1 MFTNGPKPNDAL
13 IVRWL
18 AIAGAGGAAVASA
31 ISYFSDNWLWQAMVM
46 VTSLLAVAGI
56 AGLWRAFFLRNQA
69 LADAA
74 QQTGEQTREVS
85 ALQEEL
91 ALHRRLERELTEAKQ
106 AAESAMMAK
115 GEFLAT
121 MSHEIRTPL
130 NGIIP
135 MLDLLMSARLQPD
148 HTEIVRTAY
157 TSARQMQR
165 IVDDILDY
173 SKLEANKVQLETTSF
188 NLREL
193 LDSVIRL
200 MEKPAESKGLR
211 LTLQMD
217 PAVRLAVRGD
227 PVRLRQVLTNLLS
240 NAVKFTERGSVS
252 LNVTRRGESRT
263 QHELRFEVSDTGI
276 GIAKDARLFRAFSQA
291 DASTTRLYGGTGLG
305 LVICK
310 RIVDLMGGSIG
321 VESEPGRG
329 STFWF
334 EVPLTK
340 AAGDIQGQRSD
351 LNGARVLLLS
361 TDATLRQRVGQAAP
375 GWGATLTQA
384 ETTQDAIAKLRSA
397 LSRGSGWSFDLLLVD
412 LNSVRST
419 AIALHR
425 NLRRTPEF
433 EDLRIAYLQ
442 GDEAIANELVQ
453 GSNALLLSRMIGNTE
468 LRSAL
473 SSFLSTPAAS
483 LPEEPEMPLPERV
496 LATEDADAGPRP
508 GRLRGRVLLVEDNPV
523 NLMVA
528 QRLVGLLGLQ
538 CETADNGEKAIQR
551 LMSGNIDVVLMDC
564 QMPVK
569 DGYTASREW
578 RQHEISNNLARLPI
592 IAMTANAMAGDRQKC
607 LDAGMDDYLSKPVD
621 RRLLEATIA
630 RWLQNRPPV
639 PESVV
644 TATPT
649 RTVATPQPAAP
660 APVARPP
667 APAMPPHPAE
677 RADVERPAAPAP
689 VPRPAAPTEAA
700 PMPRP
705 ATPSAPAPIPRP
717 TPAGEPGP
725 IQRPAPAGAPAPVQR
740 PAPPVAPA
748 RHDAD
753 NLQPRPTVP
762 FPPRPTAPAYGSP
775 ATGTPIPR
783 PAPPAPAPEPYST
796 ALRGDNPPT
805 PPPVLATEVVDE
817 LRAVMGNEYISLVK
831 LFLED
836 APLHVRALETAAT
849 AGDMSRMVAPAHTLK
864 SAAANLGAMALSA
877 AAKRIELGARQ
888 GVLPRPAVAVAVLES
903 EFRRASAALQAL
915 LKA

>member
-1 MFTNGPKPNDAL
+1 MLPENPKPNDAL

-18 AIAGAGGAAVASA
+18 ALAGAAGAAIAAAMSH
-31 ISYFSDNWLWQAMVM
+31 FSDNWVWQALALIA
-46 VTSLLAVAGI
+46 SLLAVSGI
-56 AGLWRAFFLRNQA
+56 AGLWRAFHLRNRA
-69 LADAA
+69 LQQAA
-74 QQTGEQTREVS
+74 QQTGEQNREVN

-135 MLDLLMSARLQPD
+135 MLDLLMSSRLQPD
-148 HTEIVRTAY
+148 QMDIVRTAF

-193 LDSVIRL
+193 LDSVLRL

-211 LTLQMD
+211 ISLQMD

-227 PVRLRQVLTNLLS
+227 PVRLRQVLTNLVS
-240 NAVKFTERGSVS
+240 NAVKFTERGSVTLS
-252 LNVTRRGESRT
+252 VTRRGETRT
-263 QHELRFEVSDTGI
+263 QHELRFEINDTGI

-310 RIVDLMGGSIG
+310 RIVDLMGGTIG
-321 VESEPGRG
+321 VDSEPGRG

-334 EVPLTK
+334 EIPLTK

-361 TDATLRQRVGQAAP
+361 NDAALRQRISLAAP
-375 GWGATLTQA
+375 GWGAHLTQA
-384 ETTQDAIAKLRSA
+384 DTTQDALTRLRTA
-397 LSRGSGWSFDLLLVD
+397 ISRGSGWSFDLLLVD
-412 LNSVRST
+412 LTSVRST

-425 NLRRTPEF
+425 NLRRTPEL
-433 EDLRIAYLQ
+433 EDLRVAYLQ
-442 GDEAIANELVQ
+442 GDEAIANELIQ
-453 GSNALLLSRMIGNTE
+453 GPYALLLSRMIGNTE
-468 LRSAL
+468 LRSSL
-473 SSFLSTPAAS
+473 SNFLSTPAATK
-483 LPEEPEMPLPERV
+483 PEEPEYPAPERTLV
-496 LATEDADAGPRP
+496 PEEPEGSEPRV

-528 QRLVGLLGLQ
+528 QRLVGMLGLN
-538 CETADNGEKAIQR
+538 CETADNGEKALERMHGGHLDI
-551 LMSGNIDVVLMDC
+551 VLMDC

-569 DGYTASREW
+569 DGYNASREW
-578 RQHEISNNLARLPI
+578 RQHEGANGLPRLPI

-630 RWLQNRPPV
+630 RWLQHRPQPDSSAGVLPSASATADKPTAPV
-639 PESVV
+639 PAPAPRPAPPLLPPRPAFGD
-644 TATPT
+644 TAQRPIVPFPT
-649 RTVATPQPAAP
+649 REPAPTPGLATGLPPSRPMAPAAAP
-660 APVARPP
+660 APV
-667 APAMPPHPAE
+667 
-677 RADVERPAAPAP
+677 
-689 VPRPAAPTEAA
+689 
-700 PMPRP
+700 
-705 ATPSAPAPIPRP
+705 SA
-717 TPAGEPGP
+717 
-725 IQRPAPAGAPAPVQR
+725 
-740 PAPPVAPA
+740 
-748 RHDAD
+748 
-753 NLQPRPTVP
+753 
-762 FPPRPTAPAYGSP
+762 
-775 ATGTPIPR
+775 
-783 PAPPAPAPEPYST
+783 EPYS
-796 ALRGDNPPT
+796 AELRPDAPA
-805 PPPVLATEVVDE
+805 PPPVLASDVVDE
-817 LRAVMGNEYISLVK
+817 LRAVMGNEYLSLLR

-836 APLHVRALETAAT
+836 APKHVQALEAAAT
-849 AGDMSRMVAPAHTLK
+849 ANDMAALVGPAHTLK
-864 SAAANLGAMALSA
+864 SASANLGAMALSA

-903 EFRRASAALQAL
+903 EYRRAAAAMNGL
-915 LKA
+915 LKS

>member
-1 MFTNGPKPNDAL
+1 MTPNPNDAL

-18 AIAGAGGAAVASA
+18 AISGALGAAIAA
-31 ISYFSDNWLWQAMVM
+31 AMGHFSDNWLWQSAALIAA
-46 VTSLLAVAGI
+46 LLALAGA
-56 AGLWRAFFLRNQA
+56 AGVWRAFTLRNRA
-69 LADAA
+69 LQQAA
-74 QQTGEQTREVS
+74 QATGEQTREVN

-135 MLDLLMSARLQPD
+135 MLDLLMSSRLQAD
-148 HTEIVRTAY
+148 QQDIVRTAY

-173 SKLEANKVQLETTSF
+173 SKLEANKVTLETTSF

-211 LTLQMD
+211 LNLQIE
-217 PAVRLAVRGD
+217 PSVRLAVRGD

-252 LNVTRRGESRT
+252 LAVSRRGETRS
-263 QHELRFEVSDTGI
+263 QHELRFEIVDTGI

-310 RIVDLMGGSIG
+310 RIVDLMGGTIG

-334 EVPLTK
+334 EVPLLK
-340 AAGDIQGQRSD
+340 AAGDIQGQRTD

-361 TDATLRQRVGQAAP
+361 TDAALRQRIGQAAP
-375 GWGATLTQA
+375 GWGATLTQT
-384 ETTQDAIAKLRSA
+384 ETTQDALTKLRSA
-397 LSRGSGWSFDLLLVD
+397 LQRGANWSFDLMLVD
-412 LNSVRST
+412 LHSVRST

-425 NLRRTPEF
+425 NLRRTPEL
-433 EDLRIAYLQ
+433 EDLRVAYLHGEEAVAAELTQ
-442 GDEAIANELVQ
+442 GPHALVLPRAI
-453 GSNALLLSRMIGNTE
+453 GGTE
-468 LRSAL
+468 LRNALMGFLSAGPAQPSLSDEAQAL
-473 SSFLSTPAAS
+473 SERELVVPGVVPDT
-483 LPEEPEMPLPERV
+483 EPPK
-496 LATEDADAGPRP
+496 
-508 GRLRGRVLLVEDNPV
+508 GRLRGRLLLVEDNPV

-538 CETADNGEKAIQR
+538 CETADNGEKALERMMQ
-551 LMSGNIDVVLMDC
+551 GNLDIVLMDC

-569 DGYTASREW
+569 DGYTATREW
-578 RQHEISNNLARLPI
+578 RQHELSNNLRRLPV

-621 RRLLEATIA
+621 RRLLEATLA
-630 RWLQNRPPV
+630 RWLAARPVSADP
-639 PESVV
+639 
-644 TATPT
+644 
-649 RTVATPQPAAP
+649 PAAAAPPSASAP
-660 APVARPP
+660 APAMASRPP
-667 APAMPPHPAE
+667 APA
-677 RADVERPAAPAP
+677 
-689 VPRPAAPTEAA
+689 
-700 PMPRP
+700 
-705 ATPSAPAPIPRP
+705 IPRP
-717 TPAGEPGP
+717 
-725 IQRPAPAGAPAPVQR
+725 
-740 PAPPVAPA
+740 
-748 RHDAD
+748 
-753 NLQPRPTVP
+753 NSP
-762 FPPRPTAPAYGSP
+762 FPPRPGAAMPPPDQLTRDSTPGPAAPRAP
-775 ATGTPIPR
+775 Q
-783 PAPPAPAPEPYST
+783 PPAPAPSRAPAPSTTTSRPPAPAPRPEPMS
-796 ALRGDNPPT
+796 AELRGETPPA
-805 PPPVLATEVVDE
+805 PPPVLANEVVDE
-817 LRAVMGNEYISLVK
+817 LRAVMGNEYLSLVR

-836 APLHVRALETAAT
+836 APKHVHTLEAAAS
-849 AGDMSRMVAPAHTLK
+849 AGDMPAMVAPAHTLK
-864 SAAANLGAMALSA
+864 SASANLGAMALSA

-888 GVLPRPAVAVAVLES
+888 GVLPRPAVAVAVVES
-903 EFRRASAALQAL
+903 EFRRAALALNAL
-915 LKA
+915 LK

>member
-1 MFTNGPKPNDAL
+1 MLPEMPKPNDAL

-18 AIAGAGGAAVASA
+18 AIAGAAGAAAA
-31 ISYFSDNWLWQAMVM
+31 AAMGHFSDNWLWQSLALIAA
-46 VTSLLAVAGI
+46 LLAVAGI
-56 AGLWRAFFLRNQA
+56 AGFWRAFHLRNRA
-69 LADAA
+69 LQHAA
-74 QQTGEQTREVS
+74 QQTGEQTREVN

-135 MLDLLMSARLQPD
+135 MLDLLMSSRLQPD
-148 HTEIVRTAY
+148 QLDIVRTAY

-173 SKLEANKVQLETTSF
+173 SKLEANKVALETTSF

-211 LTLQMD
+211 LTLSVD

-227 PVRLRQVLTNLLS
+227 PVRLRQILTNLLS
-240 NAVKFTERGSVS
+240 NAVKFTERGSVQ
-252 LNVTRRGESRT
+252 LNVTRRGESRA
-263 QHELRFEVSDTGI
+263 QHELRFEVVDTGI
-276 GIAKDARLFRAFSQA
+276 GIAKDALLFRAFSQA

-351 LNGARVLLLS
+351 LNGARILLLS
-361 TDATLRQRVGQAAP
+361 TDAGLRQRLGQSAP
-375 GWGATLTQA
+375 GWGATLSQT
-384 ETTQDAIAKLRSA
+384 ETTQDALTKLRA
-397 LSRGSGWSFDLLLVD
+397 TLNRGSSWSFDLLLVD

-425 NLRRTPEF
+425 NLRRTPEL
-433 EDLRIAYLQ
+433 EDLRVAYLQ
-442 GDEAIANELVQ
+442 GEEAVAAELTQ
-453 GSNALLLSRMIGNTE
+453 GPNALLLSRTIGGNE
-468 LRSAL
+468 LRS
-473 SSFLSTPAAS
+473 SLSTFLATPNTPKIEETEPA
-483 LPEEPEMPLPERV
+483 MPERV
-496 LATEDADAGPRP
+496 LMDDVAADGNTARA

-538 CETADNGEKAIQR
+538 CETADNGEKALERMVQ
-551 LMSGNIDVVLMDC
+551 GNLDLVLMDC

-569 DGYTASREW
+569 DGYTASLEW
-578 RQHEISNNLARLPI
+578 RQHELAHNLPRLPI

-630 RWLQNRPPV
+630 RWLQNKATADAGIAAAPSAGVSPPRV
-639 PESVV
+639 A
-644 TATPT
+644 ATPSL
-649 RTVATPQPAAP
+649 QPASP
-660 APVARPP
+660 APLA
-667 APAMPPHPAE
+667 
-677 RADVERPAAPAP
+677 RPAAPAP
-689 VPRPAAPTEAA
+689 
-700 PMPRP
+700 
-705 ATPSAPAPIPRP
+705 SPAP
-717 TPAGEPGP
+717 
-725 IQRPAPAGAPAPVQR
+725 R
-740 PAPPVAPA
+740 PAPPVQEPRPTLPPA
-748 RHDAD
+748 MA
-753 NLQPRPTVP
+753 PRPTVP
-762 FPPRPTAPAYGSP
+762 FPPRPTAPAPAPAPSP
-775 ATGTPIPR
+775 LLR
-783 PAPPAPAPEPYST
+783 PAAAMPPAPAAFATPAAPEPYS
-796 ALRGDNPPT
+796 AEHRADAPVA
-805 PPPVLATEVVDE
+805 PPPVLANEVVEE
-817 LRAVMGNEYISLVK
+817 LRAVMGNEYLSLVR

-836 APLHVRALETAAT
+836 APTHVRALEAAAT
-849 AGDMSRMVAPAHTLK
+849 AGDMSQMVNPAHTLK

-903 EFRRASAALQAL
+903 EFRRASVALQAL

>member
-1 MFTNGPKPNDAL
+1 MNAPVSPKPNDAL
-13 IVRWL
+13 VVRWL
-18 AIAGAGGAAVASA
+18 AIAGAGGAALASA
-31 ISYFSDNWLWQAMVM
+31 IGYFSPNGLWQALAMVAA
-46 VTSLLAVAGI
+46 LLGI
-56 AGLWRAFFLRNQA
+56 AGMAGFWRAFHLRNRALMQA
-69 LADAA
+69 S
-74 QQTGEQTREVS
+74 QHTGEQTREVS

-106 AAESAMMAK
+106 TAESAMMAK

-135 MLDLLMSARLQPD
+135 MLDLLMSSRLQPD
-148 HTEIVRTAY
+148 QLDIVRTAF

-173 SKLEANKVQLETTSF
+173 SKLEANKVTLETTSF

-211 LTLQMD
+211 LTLQLD

-240 NAVKFTERGSVS
+240 NAVKFTERGSVNLS
-252 LNVTRRGESRT
+252 VTRRGESRT
-263 QHELRFEVSDTGI
+263 QHELRFEIVDTGI
-276 GIAKDARLFRAFSQA
+276 GIAKDAKLFRAFSQA

-310 RIVDLMGGSIG
+310 RIIDLMGGSIG

-361 TDATLRQRVGQAAP
+361 TDEALRQRMGQNAP
-375 GWGATLTQA
+375 SWGAHLTQT
-384 ETTQDAIAKLRSA
+384 ETTQDALVRLRSA
-397 LSRGSGWSFDLLLVD
+397 ISRGANWSFDLLLVD
-412 LNSVRST
+412 LTSVRST

-425 NLRRTPEF
+425 NLRRTTEL
-433 EDLRIAYLQ
+433 EDLRVAYLQ
-442 GDEAIANELVQ
+442 GDEPIADELVQ
-453 GSNALLLSRMIGNTE
+453 GPHALLLSRMIGSTE

-473 SSFLSTPAAS
+473 SNFLGVQAAQQKA
-483 LPEEPEMPLPERV
+483 EELQMPVPERV
-496 LATEDADAGPRP
+496 LVADDADGTQTRT

-538 CETADNGEKAIQR
+538 CETADNGEKALER
-551 LMSGNIDVVLMDC
+551 MVAGNIDVVLMDC

-569 DGYTASREW
+569 DGYTASTEW
-578 RQHEISNNLARLPI
+578 RKYEAANRLPRLPI
-592 IAMTANAMAGDRQKC
+592 LAMTANAMAGDRQKC

-621 RRLLEATIA
+621 RRLLEATLA
-630 RWLQNRPPV
+630 RWLQARAQIVGLGASAASPTALAAAMPPDLPSPPTARLPDTLAPRPPLG
-639 PESVV
+639 P
-644 TATPT
+644 TA
-649 RTVATPQPAAP
+649 APAAP
-660 APVARPP
+660 AAPVRQPLPPVA
-667 APAMPPHPAE
+667 AP
-677 RADVERPAAPAP
+677 
-689 VPRPAAPTEAA
+689 
-700 PMPRP
+700 
-705 ATPSAPAPIPRP
+705 PIPRP
-717 TPAGEPGP
+717 AP
-725 IQRPAPAGAPAPVQR
+725 PAPLAPRPDPVDPQFL
-740 PAPPVAPA
+740 PA
-748 RHDAD
+748 
-753 NLQPRPTVP
+753 RPTVP
-762 FPPRPTAPAYGSP
+762 FPPRPAVPVAASGSP
-775 ATGTPIPR
+775 MLR
-783 PAPPAPAPEPYST
+783 PAAPMPAPAPPPARPEPYS
-796 ALRGDNPPT
+796 AELRGET
-805 PPPVLATEVVDE
+805 THAPPPVLATEVVDE
-817 LRAVMGNEYISLVK
+817 LRAVMGDEYTSLVR

-836 APLHVRALETAAT
+836 APLHVRALETAVNAN
-849 AGDMSRMVAPAHTLK
+849 DMSKMVAPAHTLK

-903 EFRRASAALQAL
+903 EFRRASVALQAL
-915 LKA
+915 LRG

>member
-1 MFTNGPKPNDAL
+1 MFPANPKPNDAL

-18 AIAGAGGAAVASA
+18 AIAGAAGAAAA
-31 ISYFSDNWLWQAMVM
+31 AAMGHFSDNWLWQTLALVAA
-46 VTSLLAVAGI
+46 LLAVAGI
-56 AGLWRAFFLRNQA
+56 AGLWRAFHLRNRA
-69 LADAA
+69 LVQAA
-74 QQTGEQTREVS
+74 QQTGEQTREVN

-106 AAESAMMAK
+106 AAEAAMMAK

-135 MLDLLMSARLQPD
+135 MLDLLMSSRLQAD
-148 HTEIVRTAY
+148 QMDIVRTAY

-173 SKLEANKVQLETTSF
+173 SKLEANKVTLETTSF

-211 LTLQMD
+211 LNLQMD

-240 NAVKFTERGSVS
+240 NAVKFTERGSVT
-252 LNVTRRGESRT
+252 LAVTRRGESRT
-263 QHELRFEVSDTGI
+263 QHELRFEVTDTGI
-276 GIAKDARLFRAFSQA
+276 GIDKDARLFRAFSQA

-334 EVPLTK
+334 EIPMLK
-340 AAGDIQGQRSD
+340 AAGDIQGTRSD
-351 LNGARVLLLS
+351 LNGARILLLS
-361 TDATLRQRVGQAAP
+361 TDAGLRQRLGQAAP
-375 GWGATLTQA
+375 GWGVTLTQT
-384 ETTQDAIAKLRSA
+384 ETTQDALTRLRTA
-397 LSRGSGWSFDLLLVD
+397 LSRGATWSFDLMLVD

-425 NLRRTPEF
+425 NLRRTPEL
-433 EDLRIAYLQ
+433 EDLRVVYLQ
-442 GDEAIANELVQ
+442 GDEPAAAELAQ
-453 GSNALLLSRMIGNTE
+453 GPHAMMLSRAIGGAE
-468 LRSAL
+468 LRSSL
-473 SSFLSTPAAS
+473 TNFLSAQAAARPEDDAPAA
-483 LPEEPEMPLPERV
+483 PERTLV
-496 LATEDADAGPRP
+496 TGAGDEPGEAGAPRT
-508 GRLRGRVLLVEDNPV
+508 GRLRGRILLVEDNPV

-528 QRLVGLLGLQ
+528 QRLVGLLGLT
-538 CETADNGEKAIQR
+538 CETADNGAKALERMVQ
-551 LMSGNIDVVLMDC
+551 GNLDLVLMDC

-578 RQHEISNNLARLPI
+578 RQHEVAQGLARLPI

-630 RWLQNRPPV
+630 RWLQHRAAGAPMPEPPAETPALLPDEPAPLPGLAAAPSVPIPRPV
-639 PESVV
+639 P
-644 TATPT
+644 AAPMAP
-649 RTVATPQPAAP
+649 RPAAAP
-660 APVARPP
+660 APAPTSAPARPAPPLP
-667 APAMPPHPAE
+667 AG
-677 RADVERPAAPAP
+677 ADAVRPAAAFP
-689 VPRPAAPTEAA
+689 PRPAV
-700 PMPRP
+700 
-705 ATPSAPAPIPRP
+705 
-717 TPAGEPGP
+717 PAGSPLL
-725 IQRPAPAGAPAPVQR
+725 RPAPAA
-740 PAPPVAPA
+740 
-748 RHDAD
+748 
-753 NLQPRPTVP
+753 
-762 FPPRPTAPAYGSP
+762 
-775 ATGTPIPR
+775 
-783 PAPPAPAPEPYST
+783 APPAPAPRTEPMS
-796 ALRGDNPPT
+796 AEHRPDAPVT
-805 PPPVLATEVVDE
+805 PPPVLAADVVDE
-817 LRAVMGNEYISLVK
+817 LRAVMGNEYLSLVR

-836 APLHVRALETAAT
+836 APTHVQALEAA
-849 AGDMSRMVAPAHTLK
+849 AAANDMSRMIAPAHTLK
-864 SAAANLGAMALSA
+864 SASANLGAMALSA

-903 EFRRASAALQAL
+903 EFRRASQALQGL
-915 LKA
+915 LRD

>member
-1 MFTNGPKPNDAL
+1 MSALPFKPNDAL

-18 AIAGAGGAAVASA
+18 ALAGAAGAAFAVAF
-31 ISYFSDNWLWQAMVM
+31 SYFSDNWLWQVVAMIA
-46 VTSLLAVAGI
+46 SLLAVAGI
-56 AGLWRAFFLRNQA
+56 AGLWRAFHLRNRA
-69 LADAA
+69 LAAVA
-74 QQTGEQTREVS
+74 QQSGEQHREVN

-106 AAESAMMAK
+106 AAEAAMMAK

-135 MLDLLMSARLQPD
+135 MLDLLLSSRLLADQQD
-148 HTEIVRTAY
+148 IVRTAY

-173 SKLEANKVQLETTSF
+173 SKLEANKVQLETTGF

-211 LTLQMD
+211 LNLQID

-240 NAVKFTERGSVS
+240 NAVKFTERGSVT
-252 LNVTRRGESRT
+252 LAITRRGESRT
-263 QHELRFEVSDTGI
+263 QHELRFEIIDTGI

-321 VESEPGRG
+321 VDSEPGRG

-361 TDATLRQRVGQAAP
+361 TEAGLRQRLGQAAP
-375 GWGATLTQA
+375 DWGVQLTQV
-384 ETTQDAIAKLRSA
+384 ETTQDALTRLRTA
-397 LSRGSGWSFDLLLVD
+397 LSRGANWSFDLLVVD

-425 NLRRTPEF
+425 NLRRTAEL
-433 EDLRIAYLQ
+433 EDLRVAYLQ
-442 GDEAIANELVQ
+442 GDEAVAPELSQ
-453 GSNALLLSRMIGNTE
+453 GTHSLMLSRSIGGNE

-473 SSFLSTPAAS
+473 SGFLATQPIPKS
-483 LPEEPEMPLPERV
+483 EDMEMLLPERV
-496 LATEDADAGPRP
+496 LVAEVPEDASRP
-508 GRLRGRVLLVEDNPV
+508 AGRLRGRVLLVEDNPV

-538 CETADNGEKAIQR
+538 CETADNGEKALERMAQ
-551 LMSGNIDVVLMDC
+551 GNLDVVLMDC

-569 DGYTASREW
+569 DGYSASREW
-578 RQHEISNNLARLPI
+578 RQHEVAQGLPRLPI

-630 RWLQNRPPV
+630 RWLQHRA
-639 PESVV
+639 
-644 TATPT
+644 TA
-649 RTVATPQPAAP
+649 ASADAALAAAAP
-660 APVARPP
+660 RS
-667 APAMPPHPAE
+667 
-677 RADVERPAAPAP
+677 
-689 VPRPAAPTEAA
+689 
-700 PMPRP
+700 
-705 ATPSAPAPIPRP
+705 SAPAPAPAPTPTP
-717 TPAGEPGP
+717 TPAPPTRVAMDEPTAQPTRPSTPAPRTALDDAFPGSM
-725 IQRPAPAGAPAPVQR
+725 RPAMPM
-740 PAPPVAPA
+740 
-748 RHDAD
+748 
-753 NLQPRPTVP
+753 
-762 FPPRPTAPAYGSP
+762 PPRPTAPAAAPPSRPAVPFPARPTAPTPTAPASP
-775 ATGTPIPR
+775 LLR
-783 PAPPAPAPEPYST
+783 PAAAAAPPPPAAEPYTAQLNADAPPAT
-796 ALRGDNPPT
+796 
-805 PPPVLATEVVDE
+805 PPVLSSDVVEE
-817 LRAVMGNEYISLVK
+817 LRAVMGNEYLSLVR

-836 APLHVRALETAAT
+836 APKHVQALEAAAT
-849 AGDMSRMVAPAHTLK
+849 GADMSKMVGPAHTLK

-903 EFRRASAALQAL
+903 EYRRAATALNAL
-915 LKA
+915 LK

>member
-1 MFTNGPKPNDAL
+1 MSAPPFLPGPGDAL
-13 IVRWL
+13 IVRWVAL
-18 AIAGAGGAAVASA
+18 AGAAGAAAA
-31 ISYFSDNWLWQAMVM
+31 AGMALFNDNGLWQALALVAA
-46 VTSLLAVAGI
+46 LLAVAGI
-56 AGLWRAFFLRNQA
+56 AGFWRAFHLRNRA
-69 LADAA
+69 LHQAA
-74 QQTGEQTREVS
+74 QQTGEQTREVN

-91 ALHRRLERELTEAKQ
+91 ALHRRLERELTDAKQ

-135 MLDLLMSARLQPD
+135 MLDLLMSSRLQPD
-148 HTEIVRTAY
+148 QQDIVRTAF

-173 SKLEANKVQLETTSF
+173 SKLEANKVTLETTSF

-211 LTLQMD
+211 LTLQVD

-240 NAVKFTERGSVS
+240 NAVKFTERGSVALS
-252 LNVTRRGESRT
+252 VTRRGEGRT
-263 QHELRFEVSDTGI
+263 QHELRFEVNDTGI
-276 GIAKDARLFRAFSQA
+276 GIPKDGASRLFRAFSQA

-310 RIVDLMGGSIG
+310 RIVDLMGGTIG
-321 VESEPGRG
+321 VDSEPGRG

-334 EVPLTK
+334 EIPLLK

-361 TDATLRQRVGQAAP
+361 TDAALRQRLTQAAP
-375 GWGATLTQA
+375 GWGVTLTVT
-384 ETTQDAIAKLRSA
+384 ETTQDALTRLRTA
-397 LSRGSGWSFDLLLVD
+397 LTRGATWTFDLLVVD

-425 NLRRTPEF
+425 NLRRTPEL
-433 EDLRIAYLQ
+433 EDLRVAYLH
-442 GDEAIANELVQ
+442 GDEPVAAELTQ
-453 GSNALLLSRMIGNTE
+453 GPLALLLPRVIGSTE
-468 LRSAL
+468 LRSGL
-473 SSFLSTPAAS
+473 TSFLAANAAPPPAQESTPA
-483 LPEEPEMPLPERV
+483 PPERV
-496 LATEDADAGPRP
+496 LVTPEGHTDSEPGAPVR

-538 CETADNGEKAIQR
+538 CETADNGEKALER
-551 LMSGNIDVVLMDC
+551 MVAGNLDIVLMDC

-578 RQHEISNNLARLPI
+578 RQHELANDLPRLPI

-621 RRLLEATIA
+621 RRLLEATMA
-630 RWLQNRPPV
+630 RWLQSRPVLP
-639 PESVV
+639 
-644 TATPT
+644 TA
-649 RTVATPQPAAP
+649 A
-660 APVARPP
+660 
-667 APAMPPHPAE
+667 
-677 RADVERPAAPAP
+677 
-689 VPRPAAPTEAA
+689 
-700 PMPRP
+700 P
-705 ATPSAPAPIPRP
+705 ATPSAPSPVPAIPPARPAPMAPAAPAAAAAPLPPRPVDTSIPRP
-717 TPAGEPGP
+717 SSPFPG
-725 IQRPAPAGAPAPVQR
+725 R
-740 PAPPVAPA
+740 PVAPSA
-748 RHDAD
+748 A
-753 NLQPRPTVP
+753 PT
-762 FPPRPTAPAYGSP
+762 
-775 ATGTPIPR
+775 
-783 PAPPAPAPEPYST
+783 PAPAPRAPAPPPAYAPPPVQATPEPLS
-796 ALRGDNPPT
+796 AELRGDGTP
-805 PPPVLATEVVDE
+805 PPPVLADDVVDE
-817 LRAVMGNEYISLVK
+817 LRAVMGDDYLDLVR

-836 APLHVRALETAAT
+836 APTHVAALEAA
-849 AGDMSRMVAPAHTLK
+849 AAANDMAQMVAPAHTLK
-864 SAAANLGAMALSA
+864 SASANLGAMALSA

-903 EFRRASAALQAL
+903 EFRRAAQAL
-915 LKA
+915 NALLRG

>member
-1 MFTNGPKPNDAL
+1 MRRIVPNPNDAL

-18 AIAGAGGAAVASA
+18 AIAGAAGAAAA
-31 ISYFSDNWLWQAMVM
+31 AAMGHFSDNWLWHTLAMIAA
-46 VTSLLAVAGI
+46 LLAVAGV
-56 AGLWRAFFLRNQA
+56 AGLWRAFRMRNRA
-69 LADAA
+69 LEEAA
-74 QQTGEQTREVS
+74 HQSGEQVREVS

-106 AAESAMMAK
+106 AAEAAMMAK

-135 MLDLLMSARLQPD
+135 MLDLLMSSRLQPD
-148 HTEIVRTAY
+148 QQEILRTAY

-173 SKLEANKVQLETTSF
+173 SKLEANKVTLETTSF

-240 NAVKFTERGSVS
+240 NAVKFTERGSVTLS
-252 LNVTRRGESRT
+252 VTRRGEGRT
-263 QHELRFEVSDTGI
+263 QHELRFEVTDTGI
-276 GIAKDARLFRAFSQA
+276 GIPRESADRLFRAFSQA

-321 VESEPGRG
+321 VESQPGRG

-334 EVPLTK
+334 EIPLLK
-340 AAGDIQGQRSD
+340 AAGDIQGQRTD

-361 TDATLRQRVGQAAP
+361 TDQNLRQRVTQAAP
-375 GWGATLTQA
+375 EWGAILTLT
-384 ETTQDAIAKLRSA
+384 ETTQDALTRLRTA
-397 LSRGSGWSFDLLLVD
+397 LNRGATWAFDLVLVD

-425 NLRRTPEF
+425 NLRRTPEL
-433 EDLRIAYLQ
+433 EDLRLVWLHG
-442 GDEAIANELVQ
+442 GDDTLPLELMQ
-453 GSNALLLSRMIGNTE
+453 APHSLLLPRMTGMSE
-468 LRSAL
+468 LRSAIT
-473 SSFLSTPAAS
+473 SFLAAQAG
-483 LPEEPEMPLPERV
+483 PRAAEEPEETPMQQEQRPAPAAPSV
-496 LATEDADAGPRP
+496 ADAQARASAGK
-508 GRLRGRVLLVEDNPV
+508 LRGRVLLVEDNPV

-528 QRLVGLLGLQ
+528 QRLVGLLGLH
-538 CETADNGEKAIQR
+538 CETADNGEKALERMAQ
-551 LMSGNIDVVLMDC
+551 GNLDLVLMDC

-578 RQHEISNNLARLPI
+578 REHEVRNNLPRLPI

-621 RRLLEATIA
+621 RRLLEATVA
-630 RWLQNRPPV
+630 RWLSQRHAAAP
-639 PESVV
+639 
-644 TATPT
+644 A
-649 RTVATPQPAAP
+649 PAAP
-660 APVARPP
+660 APAAP
-667 APAMPPHPAE
+667 APAPSAAAPAPVRPAPE
-677 RADVERPAAPAP
+677 PAPAAPRPMAPAPAPTAPTAAPAAPAP
-689 VPRPAAPTEAA
+689 PVRPTAPAAAPVRTEPLPATPAPRPAAPVTPAPAA
-700 PMPRP
+700 PQ
-705 ATPSAPAPIPRP
+705 APSAPA
-717 TPAGEPGP
+717 
-725 IQRPAPAGAPAPVQR
+725 
-740 PAPPVAPA
+740 
-748 RHDAD
+748 
-753 NLQPRPTVP
+753 N
-762 FPPRPTAPAYGSP
+762 
-775 ATGTPIPR
+775 
-783 PAPPAPAPEPYST
+783 PPAP
-796 ALRGDNPPT
+796 
-805 PPPVLATEVVDE
+805 PPPVLAAEVVEE
-817 LRAVMGNEYISLVK
+817 LRSVMGAEYLSLVR

-836 APLHVRALETAAT
+836 APGHVRALEAA
-849 AGDMSRMVAPAHTLK
+849 AAANDMSAMVAPAHTLK
-864 SAAANLGAMALSA
+864 SASANLGAMALSA

-903 EFRRASAALQAL
+903 EFRRAEQAL
-915 LKA
+915 RGLLR

>member
-1 MFTNGPKPNDAL
+1 MFPANTKPNDAL

-18 AIAGAGGAAVASA
+18 AIAGAAGAAAA
-31 ISYFSDNWLWQAMVM
+31 AAMGHFSNNWLWQTLALVAA
-46 VTSLLAVAGI
+46 LLAVAGI
-56 AGLWRAFFLRNQA
+56 AGLWRAFLLRNRA
-69 LADAA
+69 LAQAA
-74 QQTGEQTREVS
+74 QHTGEQIREVN

-106 AAESAMMAK
+106 AAEAAMMAK

-135 MLDLLMSARLQPD
+135 MLDLLMSSRLQSD
-148 HTEIVRTAY
+148 QQDIVRTAY

-173 SKLEANKVQLETTSF
+173 SKLEANKVTLETTTF

-211 LTLQMD
+211 LNLQMD

-240 NAVKFTERGSVS
+240 NAVKFTERGSVT
-252 LNVTRRGESRT
+252 LAVTRRGESRT
-263 QHELRFEVSDTGI
+263 QHDLRFEVTDTGI
-276 GIAKDARLFRAFSQA
+276 GIDKDARLFRAFSQA

-310 RIVDLMGGSIG
+310 RIIDLMGGGIG

-334 EVPLTK
+334 EVPLLK
-340 AAGDIQGQRSD
+340 AAGDIQGTRSD
-351 LNGARVLLLS
+351 LNGARILLLS
-361 TDATLRQRVGQAAP
+361 TDAALRQRLGQAAP
-375 GWGATLTQA
+375 GWGVTLTQT
-384 ETTQDAIAKLRSA
+384 ETTQDALTRLRTA
-397 LSRGSGWSFDLLLVD
+397 LNRGATWSFDLLLVD

-425 NLRRTPEF
+425 NLRRTPEL
-433 EDLRIAYLQ
+433 EDLRVVYLQ
-442 GDEAIANELVQ
+442 GDEAATAELAQ
-453 GSNALLLSRMIGNTE
+453 GPHALMLSRAIGGAE
-468 LRSAL
+468 LRGSL
-473 SSFLSTPAAS
+473 TNFLSTQTAPRTDDSTLA
-483 LPEEPEMPLPERV
+483 PERV
-496 LATEDADAGPRP
+496 LVATGTEEGDSGATRT
-508 GRLRGRVLLVEDNPV
+508 GRLRGRILLVEDNPV

-528 QRLVGLLGLQ
+528 QRLVGLLGLT
-538 CETADNGEKAIQR
+538 CETAENGEKALDRMVQ
-551 LMSGNIDVVLMDC
+551 GNLDLVLMDC

-578 RQHEISNNLARLPI
+578 RQHEVAHGMARLPI

-630 RWLQNRPPV
+630 RWLQVR
-639 PESVV
+639 
-644 TATPT
+644 
-649 RTVATPQPAAP
+649 
-660 APVARPP
+660 
-667 APAMPPHPAE
+667 
-677 RADVERPAAPAP
+677 
-689 VPRPAAPTEAA
+689 
-700 PMPRP
+700 
-705 ATPSAPAPIPRP
+705 
-717 TPAGEPGP
+717 
-725 IQRPAPAGAPAPVQR
+725 PAGAPLPEPPAETPALLPDEPAPRPGLAVAPVPGPHPAIPAAPVAPRPIMPTPAPAPPPVR
-740 PAPPVAPA
+740 PAPPVVPA
-748 RHDAD
+748 YAV
-753 NLQPRPTVP
+753 PVRPTVP
-762 FPPRPTAPAYGSP
+762 FPPRPAA
-775 ATGTPIPR
+775 
-783 PAPPAPAPEPYST
+783 PAPAPPGSPLLRPAAATTPAAGAPPRPEPMS
-796 ALRGDNPPT
+796 AEHRPDAPVT
-805 PPPVLATEVVDE
+805 PPPVLAADVVDE
-817 LRAVMGNEYISLVK
+817 LRAVMGNEYLSLVR

-836 APLHVRALETAAT
+836 APTHVQALEAAAT
-849 AGDMSRMVAPAHTLK
+849 ANDMSRMIAPAHTLK
-864 SAAANLGAMALSA
+864 SASANLGAMALSA

-903 EFRRASAALQAL
+903 EFRRASQALQGL
-915 LKA
+915 LR

>member
-1 MFTNGPKPNDAL
+1 MFPANPKPNDAL

-18 AIAGAGGAAVASA
+18 AIAGAAGAAAA
-31 ISYFSDNWLWQAMVM
+31 AAMGHFSDNWLWQTLAMIAA
-46 VTSLLAVAGI
+46 LLAVAGV
-56 AGLWRAFFLRNQA
+56 AGLWRAFILRNRA
-69 LADAA
+69 LQQAA
-74 QQTGEQTREVS
+74 QQTGEQTREVN

-106 AAESAMMAK
+106 AAEAAMMAK

-135 MLDLLMSARLQPD
+135 MLDLLMSSRLQAD
-148 HTEIVRTAY
+148 QMDIVRTAY

-173 SKLEANKVQLETTSF
+173 SKLEANKVTLETTSF

-211 LTLQMD
+211 LNLQMD

-240 NAVKFTERGSVS
+240 NAVKFTERGSVT
-252 LNVTRRGESRT
+252 LAVTRRGESRT
-263 QHELRFEVSDTGI
+263 QHELRFEVTDTGI

-334 EVPLTK
+334 EVPMLK

-351 LNGARVLLLS
+351 LNGARILLLS
-361 TDATLRQRVGQAAP
+361 TDAGLRQRLGQAAP
-375 GWGATLTQA
+375 GWGVNLTQT
-384 ETTQDAIAKLRSA
+384 ETTQDALTRLRTA
-397 LSRGSGWSFDLLLVD
+397 FTRGASWSFDLLLVD

-425 NLRRTPEF
+425 NLRRTHEL
-433 EDLRIAYLQ
+433 EDLRVVYLQ
-442 GDEAIANELVQ
+442 GDEPASPELAQ
-453 GSNALLLSRMIGNTE
+453 GPNALMLARAIGASE
-468 LRSAL
+468 LRSSL
-473 SSFLSTPAAS
+473 TNFLATPAVAK
-483 LPEEPEMPLPERV
+483 PEEHEPPPPERV
-496 LATEDADAGPRP
+496 LMTPDESNDSGPRT
-508 GRLRGRVLLVEDNPV
+508 GRLRGRILLVEDNPV

-538 CETADNGEKAIQR
+538 CETADNGEKALERMVQ
-551 LMSGNIDVVLMDC
+551 GNLDLVLMDC

-578 RQHEISNNLARLPI
+578 RQHEVSRNLARLPI

-630 RWLQNRPPV
+630 RWLQHRAQSPGTPMEVPIEDTPALLPAEPAPMPGLTRAPV
-639 PESVV
+639 
-644 TATPT
+644 
-649 RTVATPQPAAP
+649 PAAP
-660 APVARPP
+660 VAAAAPAVSAPAISRPAPPVAPRVPDPLPGPPRPAMPFPPRPAVP
-667 APAMPPHPAE
+667 APATASPLL
-677 RADVERPAAPAP
+677 
-689 VPRPAAPTEAA
+689 
-700 PMPRP
+700 
-705 ATPSAPAPIPRP
+705 
-717 TPAGEPGP
+717 
-725 IQRPAPAGAPAPVQR
+725 R

-748 RHDAD
+748 PA
-753 NLQPRPTVP
+753 PRPEP
-762 FPPRPTAPAYGSP
+762 MSAELRGD
-775 ATGTPIPR
+775 
-783 PAPPAPAPEPYST
+783 APPA
-796 ALRGDNPPT
+796 
-805 PPPVLATEVVDE
+805 PPPVLASEVVDE
-817 LRAVMGNEYISLVK
+817 LRAVMGSEYLSLVR

-836 APLHVRALETAAT
+836 APSHVHALEAA
-849 AGDMSRMVAPAHTLK
+849 AAANDMSRMIAPAHTLK
-864 SAAANLGAMALSA
+864 SASANLGAMALSA

-903 EFRRASAALQAL
+903 EFRRASQALQGL
-915 LKA
+915 LRG

>member
-1 MFTNGPKPNDAL
+1 MPNQGPKPNDAL

-18 AIAGAGGAAVASA
+18 ALAGAAGAASA
-31 ISYFSDNWLWQAMVM
+31 AGMSYFSDNWLWQAVAMIA
-46 VTSLLAVAGI
+46 SLLAVAGI
-56 AGLWRAFFLRNQA
+56 AGLWRAFHLRNQA

-321 VESEPGRG
+321 VDSEPGRG

-375 GWGATLTQA
+375 GWGANLTQA

-551 LMSGNIDVVLMDC
+551 LMAGNIDVVLMDC

-578 RQHEISNNLARLPI
+578 RQHEVSNNLARLPI

-639 PESVV
+639 PETVV
-644 TATPT
+644 TATPP
-649 RTVATPQPAAP
+649 RTVATPPPASP
-660 APVARPP
+660 APIARP
-667 APAMPPHPAE
+667 ASPPHASDQAE
-677 RADVERPAAPAP
+677 VERPAAPI
-689 VPRPAAPTEAA
+689 PRPAPAA
-700 PMPRP
+700 E
-705 ATPSAPAPIPRP
+705 PAPIP
-717 TPAGEPGP
+717 
-725 IQRPAPAGAPAPVQR
+725 R
-740 PAPPVAPA
+740 PAPPVAPV

-753 NLQPRPTVP
+753 ILQPRPTVP
-762 FPPRPTAPAYGSP
+762 FPPRPAAPAYGSP

-796 ALRGDNPPT
+796 ALRGDNPPA
-805 PPPVLATEVVDE
+805 PPPVLAAEVVDE

-915 LKA
+915 LKP

>member
-1 MFTNGPKPNDAL
+1 MSPLAATPKPNDAL

-18 AIAGAGGAAVASA
+18 AIAGAAGAAIAVA
-31 ISYFSDNWLWQAMVM
+31 IGYFSDHGLWQAVAL
-46 VTSLLAVAGI
+46 VAALLAVAGI
-56 AGLWRAFFLRNQA
+56 AGLWRAFHLRNQA
-69 LADAA
+69 LAQVA
-74 QQTGEQTREVS
+74 QQTGEQNREVN
-85 ALQEEL
+85 ALHEEL

-106 AAESAMMAK
+106 AAEAAMMAK

-135 MLDLLMSARLQPD
+135 MLDLLLSSRLQPD
-148 HTEIVRTAY
+148 QQDIVRTAY

-173 SKLEANKVQLETTSF
+173 SKLEANKVTLETTSF

-193 LDSVIRL
+193 LDSIIRL

-211 LTLQMD
+211 LNLQVD
-217 PAVRLAVRGD
+217 PSVRLAVRGD

-240 NAVKFTERGSVS
+240 NAVKFTERGSVT
-252 LNVTRRGESRT
+252 LAVTRRGESRT
-263 QHELRFEVSDTGI
+263 QHELRFEVADTGI

-321 VESEPGRG
+321 VDSEPGRG

-334 EVPLTK
+334 EIPLTK

-361 TDATLRQRVGQAAP
+361 TDAALRQRMGQMAP
-375 GWGATLTQA
+375 DWGVQLTQV
-384 ETTQDAIAKLRSA
+384 ETTQDALTRLRTA
-397 LSRGSGWSFDLLLVD
+397 LSRGASWSFDLLLVD
-412 LNSVRST
+412 LSSVRST

-425 NLRRTPEF
+425 NLRRSAEL
-433 EDLRIAYLQ
+433 EDLRVVYLQ
-442 GDEAIANELVQ
+442 GEEAVAGELA
-453 GSNALLLSRMIGNTE
+453 GPHSLMLSRAIGGNE

-473 SSFLSTPAAS
+473 SNFLAAQAG
-483 LPEEPEMPLPERV
+483 PKAEDTEMSLPERV
-496 LATEDADAGPRP
+496 LVAEVPEDAARP
-508 GRLRGRVLLVEDNPV
+508 SGRLRGRVLLVEDNPV

-538 CETADNGEKAIQR
+538 CETADNGEKALERMVQ
-551 LMSGNIDVVLMDC
+551 GNLDVVLMDC

-578 RQHEISNNLARLPI
+578 RQHEVTQGLPRLPI

-630 RWLQNRPPV
+630 RWLQQRPV
-639 PESVV
+639 D
-644 TATPT
+644 
-649 RTVATPQPAAP
+649 TVGDDEAPARAAAP
-660 APVARPP
+660 VPP
-667 APAMPPHPAE
+667 APAS
-677 RADVERPAAPAP
+677 RP
-689 VPRPAAPTEAA
+689 
-700 PMPRP
+700 
-705 ATPSAPAPIPRP
+705 S
-717 TPAGEPGP
+717 
-725 IQRPAPAGAPAPVQR
+725 
-740 PAPPVAPA
+740 
-748 RHDAD
+748 
-753 NLQPRPTVP
+753 VP
-762 FPPRPTAPAYGSP
+762 FPPRPAAPV
-775 ATGTPIPR
+775 T
-783 PAPPAPAPEPYST
+783 PPAPASPLLRPAAPAAPARPAAEPYS
-796 ALRGDNPPT
+796 AQLGADAPPA
-805 PPPVLATEVVDE
+805 PPPVLASEVVDE
-817 LRAVMGNEYISLVK
+817 LRAVMGSEYLSLVR

-836 APLHVRALETAAT
+836 APKHVQALEAAAT
-849 AGDMSRMVAPAHTLK
+849 AADMSKMVAPAHTLK
-864 SAAANLGAMALSA
+864 SASANLGAMALSA

-903 EFRRASAALQAL
+903 EFRRASAALNAL
-915 LKA
+915 LK